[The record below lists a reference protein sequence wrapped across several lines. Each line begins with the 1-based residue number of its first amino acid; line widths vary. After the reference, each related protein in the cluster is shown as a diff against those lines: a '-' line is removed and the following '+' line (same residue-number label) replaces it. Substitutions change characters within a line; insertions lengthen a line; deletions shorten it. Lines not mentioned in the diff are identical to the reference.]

1 MEFWK
6 DGKWSEGSDLEMST
20 EEDELLVEGEEWDQ
34 EGSLRADVRE
44 EKLDDPESFG
54 RFPMAFS
61 VRFNACSTISMVHT
75 LWWRDGDAPP
85 ADKFRSSSRS
95 EFGAVLFKLTA
106 ERGSSNC
113 KLHNCLPVENDNRCV
128 AGDSP
133 DDADDVDARKLSSRK
148 VSLLLLARNS

>member
-1 MEFWK
+1 
-6 DGKWSEGSDLEMST
+6 MST

-34 EGSLRADVRE
+34 EGSLRAEVRD

-54 RFPMAFS
+54 RLPMAFS

-75 LWWRDGDAPP
+75 LWCRDGDAPP

-95 EFGAVLFKLTA
+95 EFGAVLFKLTVL
-106 ERGSSNC
+106 RGSSNC
-113 KLHNCLPVENDNRCV
+113 KLHNCLPVENDNRC
-128 AGDSP
+128 GDSP
-133 DDADDVDARKLSSRK
+133 DDADDVDARKLSSCN